1 MEKIDKKQEV
11 LDFVN
16 GYIRENSYPPSIRE
30 ICKAVNLKST
40 SSVHGYLQKLGNEG
54 AIMRD
59 SSKTR
64 SIQITDMADSI
75 RNQSDVFLPGR
86 ELVDVPILGNIAAG
100 APMLAVENIQGTFPI
115 PVEYTKNSDVFM
127 LKVRGDSMIDAGIF
141 DGDFV
146 VVKQQDIAKD
156 GDKVV
161 ALIEDEATV
170 KTFYREDNYYRL
182 QPENQ
187 FMQAI
192 IVRGN
197 LKILGVVIGVIR
209 FW

>member
-16 GYIRENSYPPSIRE
+16 VYINEHSYPPSIRE
-30 ICKAVNLKST
+30 ICQAVNLKSP
-40 SSVHGYLQKLGNEG
+40 SSVHGYLQKLASDGS
-54 AIMRD
+54 IMRD
-59 SSKTR
+59 PSNSRAIK
-64 SIQITDMADSI
+64 ITDI
-75 RNQSDVFLPGR
+75 TEKINNQSDVFLPGR

-100 APMLAVENIQGTFPI
+100 APMLAVENIQGIFPI

-127 LKVRGDSMIDAGIF
+127 LKVRGESMIDAGIF

-170 KTFYREDNYYRL
+170 KTFYREDNYFRL

-192 IVRGN
+192 IVKGN